1 MSDVCKF
8 EPYWAKGIMS
18 GGDFVSYAMGNPLA
32 LSVLLRHCNLR
43 LFLKHLVPRN
53 YIFDYSYWL
62 SILRIEAF
70 N

>member
-1 MSDVCKF
+1 
-8 EPYWAKGIMS
+8 MS

-43 LFLKHLVPRN
+43 LFLKHLVPHHRDPCYLMVGLLWDN